1 MSKRL
6 QEDEQGSK
14 SEHEE
19 DDQSRAKRSK
29 AEHEKEDTPDDGPGP
44 DTLSDEQQKALQAV
58 LGGRN
63 VFITGS
69 AGTGKSFL
77 IRLLVK
83 KLRSVMGDEV
93 AVTASTG
100 SAAYNLRLGA
110 RTPQS
115 LFCFAEGAKNS
126 PSPAW
131 RKFKTLL
138 IDECSMIDRQVFET
152 MNGLAQA
159 ARGSS
164 KPFGGLQLILV
175 GDFLQLP
182 PVAKPVVYMFETDLW
197 QELCLTTIV
206 LTTAFRQPDPKFSS
220 ILNRIRVGAQS
231 REDLQL
237 LMSNKPAESKVEPT
251 HLYTRNNSVSEQNLK
266 KLHTLPG
273 DTFNWAASFTVEGR
287 PPADEVA
294 KAKKDFPP
302 LTLRVGAQVMLTVNM
317 SFPDGLV
324 NGARGVVLRVEGD
337 CPVVLFTHG
346 RAFAINA
353 LKHVCLLTNGK
364 LTALYMPLILAWAMS
379 IHKSQG
385 QSLDSVSVSG
395 KDAFA
400 PGQVYVALSRA
411 RGLHGLMATN
421 LHDTIK
427 TCPKALEFYRRL
439 AHAP

>member
-6 QEDEQGSK
+6 QEDEHEEGEQGTVKRSK
-14 SEHEE
+14 SEHE
-19 DDQSRAKRSK
+19 
-29 AEHEKEDTPDDGPGP
+29 KEDVPDDRP

-83 KLRSVMGDEV
+83 RLRSFMGDEV

-100 SAAYNLRLGA
+100 NAAYNLRLGA
-110 RTPQS
+110 RTPHS
-115 LFCFAEGAKNS
+115 LFCFAEGANNQ
-126 PSPAW
+126 PSAAW

-152 MNGLAQA
+152 MNSLAQQ
-159 ARGSS
+159 ARGSP

-182 PVAKPVVYMFETDLW
+182 PVAKPIVYMFETDLW

-206 LTTAFRQPDPKFSS
+206 LTTPYRQPDPKFSS

-251 HLYTRNNSVSEQNLK
+251 HLYTRNDSVSTQNLK

-273 DTFNWAASFTVEGR
+273 DSYTWTATFTVDGR
-287 PPADEVA
+287 PSPEEVS

-324 NGARGVVLRVEGD
+324 NGARGVVLRIEGD
-337 CPVVLFTHG
+337 CPVVLFAHG

-364 LTALYMPLILAWAMS
+364 LTALYVPLILAWAMS

-411 RGLHGLMATN
+411 RGLHGLTATN
-421 LHDTIK
+421 LHNNIK
-427 TCPKALEFYRRL
+427 TCPRALEFYRRL
-439 AHAP
+439 AQSQ